1 MSLYEPFWKGIQLET
16 ANIAGIKCFLV
27 WRVVNRTRQLT
38 RQLRLKLT
46 LTLLVDDLFLR
57 DIVG

>member
-1 MSLYEPFWKGIQLET
+1 MSRFGRDSIQLET
-16 ANIAGIKCFLV
+16 VNIAGIKCFLV
-27 WRVVNRTRQLT
+27 WRVVNRM

-57 DIVG
+57 DIEG